1 MSGLRGELRLTRET
15 AIFRKKICMEGSIMK
30 NFTFA
35 ATLVGSAF
43 LVGSAAMPANP
54 ETPGKPVT
62 VKFSDLDLS
71 RPSDAVRLYDRIRK
85 AAIRAC
91 QPFDS
96 RSSYEQERIGAC
108 VKVAIAR
115 AVDSVGKQEL
125 YAVYQIK
132 TGAAL
137 APRLAALE
145 RR

>member
-1 MSGLRGELRLTRET
+1 
-15 AIFRKKICMEGSIMK
+15 MEGSIMNK
-30 NFTFA
+30 FTFA

-43 LVGSAAMPANP
+43 LASSGSMPAKSD
-54 ETPGKPVT
+54 TPGTPVT

-71 RPSDAVRLYDRIRK
+71 QQPDALRLYDRIRK

-115 AVDSVGKQEL
+115 AVDSVGKQQL
-125 YAVYQIK
+125 YAVYQVK